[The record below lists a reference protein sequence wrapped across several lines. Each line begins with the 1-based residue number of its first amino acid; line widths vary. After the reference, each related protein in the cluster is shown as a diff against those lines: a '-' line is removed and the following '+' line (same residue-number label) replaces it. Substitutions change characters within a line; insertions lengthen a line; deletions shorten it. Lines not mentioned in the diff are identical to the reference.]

1 MWASADDPS
10 KCCST
15 DSFQFF
21 GSDDCD
27 GSIAKYFDHLEF
39 SPKVR
44 SCAKYRANDS
54 SVTAPPGNAAPPV
67 IKRVNGKTATIAP
80 GSNCCLEKIVL
91 PWSPSRSSKL
101 SLNVACISPPRPAS
115 SIPSCNQDSKPWNL
129 ADASGSTSFA
139 STDGVAWKEP
149 AENKTLPHLRS
160 IFHDRRKADDV
171 EHC

>member
-1 MWASADDPS
+1 MGALLNTLTTWNFHP
-10 KCCST
+10 
-15 DSFQFF
+15 
-21 GSDDCD
+21 
-27 GSIAKYFDHLEF
+27 
-39 SPKVR
+39 R
-44 SCAKYRANDS
+44 CAHAPNTGQIHDS

-149 AENKTLPHLRS
+149 AENPQDTATSAKHLSRP
-160 IFHDRRKADDV
+160 
-171 EHC
+171 